1 MVYSMSISQTKGK
14 TMNTTQE
21 ISNLAKVSID
31 QATEIHDVL
40 LSEALLDFSE
50 ATTREFKNAIKLA
63 TLFINNGR
71 SWE

>member
-1 MVYSMSISQTKGK
+1 
-14 TMNTTQE
+14 MNTTQE
-21 ISNLAKVSID
+21 ISNLAQVSID

-40 LSEALLDFSE
+40 LSEALLDFSQ

>member
-14 TMNTTQE
+14 TMNTTQQ

>member
-1 MVYSMSISQTKGK
+1 MSISQTKGK
-14 TMNTTQE
+14 PMNTTQE
-21 ISNLAKVSID
+21 ISNLAQVSID

-40 LSEALLDFSE
+40 LSEALLDFSQ

>member
-1 MVYSMSISQTKGK
+1 MVYTRDISQTKGK

-21 ISNLAKVSID
+21 ISNLAQVSID
-31 QATEIHDVL
+31 QATEIHNVL
-40 LSEALLDFSE
+40 LSEALLDFSQ

>member
-1 MVYSMSISQTKGK
+1 
-14 TMNTTQE
+14 MNTTQQ
-21 ISNLAKVSID
+21 ISTLANISID
-31 QATEIHDVL
+31 QAAEIHDVL